1 MSGTERLA
9 LLRCTL
15 AALVCATLAG
25 CHLPGKPGP
34 HDIPQRPEQITNFA
48 TLYNGN
54 CAACH
59 GVDGRH
65 GTAVSLANPAYLAY
79 ADAQNI
85 ETITAQGIPGSL
97 MPAFA
102 TEAGGLLTDAQIKV
116 LTQDMLTQWGH
127 NLPQQASI
135 PPYESKATGNVPNG
149 EQAYKTYCLRCHTP
163 GSGSILDPTYLAL
176 ISNGGLR
183 TLIVAGKPEE
193 GMPDWAG
200 YGGSPLNDQTLADLV
215 AFLASKRV
223 TSPGQPFPN
232 GFGPTIPT
240 NPAAHPPP
248 SSAAT
253 AGKERSS

>member
-1 MSGTERLA
+1 MV
-9 LLRCTL
+9 C
-15 AALVCATLAG
+15 LVSAGLAG
-25 CHLPGKPGP
+25 CRIPGKPGP
-34 HDIPQRPEQITNFA
+34 NDIPQRPEQITNFA
-48 TLYNGN
+48 TLYNSN

-59 GVDGRH
+59 GVDGKH

-79 ADAQNI
+79 AGAQNI
-85 ETITAQGIPGSL
+85 ATITAQGIPGSL

-102 TEAGGLLTDAQIKV
+102 TEDGGLLTDAQIKV
-116 LTQDMLTQWGH
+116 LTQDMTSQWGRP
-127 NLPQQASI
+127 LPEQASM
-135 PPYESKATGNVPNG
+135 PPYESKAIGNVQDG
-149 EQAYKTYCLRCHTP
+149 EQTYKTDCLRCHAP

-183 TLIVAGKPEE
+183 TLIVSGKPEE

-200 YGGSPLNDQTLADLV
+200 YVGGPLNDQTIADLV

-223 TSPGQPFPN
+223 ASPGQPFPN
-232 GFGPTIPT
+232 GFGPVAPS

>member
-1 MSGTERLA
+1 MSRAGAQRWLPFSVV
-9 LLRCTL
+9 C
-15 AALVCATLAG
+15 LVCASFAG
-25 CHLPGKPGP
+25 CRIPGRPGP

-59 GVDGRH
+59 GVDGK
-65 GTAVSLANPAYLAY
+65 GGMAISLANPAYLAY
-79 ADAQNI
+79 AGAENI
-85 ETITAQGIPGSL
+85 ATITAQGIPGSL

-102 TEAGGLLTDAQIKV
+102 TEAGGLLTDTQIKV
-116 LTQDMLTQWGH
+116 LAQDMTTEWGH
-127 NLPQQASI
+127 TLPAQASI
-135 PPYESKATGNVPNG
+135 PPYESKATGNVQNG
-149 EQAYKTYCLRCHTP
+149 EQAYRTYCLRCHAP
-163 GSGSILDPTYLAL
+163 GTGSILDPTYLAL

-183 TLIVAGKPEE
+183 TLIVAGKPEN

-200 YGGSPLNDQTLADLV
+200 YGGAPLTDQSIADMV

-223 TSPGQPFPN
+223 VSPGQPFPN
-232 GFGPTIPT
+232 GFGSTIPT

>member
-1 MSGTERLA
+1 LQHWGVAAAGAACLVA
-9 LLRCTL
+9 LQ
-15 AALVCATLAG
+15 LAG
-25 CHLPGKPGP
+25 CRLPGKPGP
-34 HDIPQRPEQITNFA
+34 NDIPQRPKQITNFA
-48 TLYNGN
+48 TLYNTN

-59 GVDGRH
+59 GVDGQH
-65 GTAVSLANPAYLAY
+65 GNAVSLANPAYLAY
-79 ADAQNI
+79 AGAQNI

-116 LTQDMLTQWGH
+116 LTQDMISQWQRP
-127 NLPQQASI
+127 LPDQASM
-135 PPYESKATGNVPNG
+135 PPYQSKATGNVQNG
-149 EQAYKTYCLRCHTP
+149 EQAYRTYCLKCHAP

-176 ISNGGLR
+176 ISDGGLR

-200 YGGSPLNDQTLADLV
+200 YGGKPLDDQTVADLV
-215 AFLASKRV
+215 TFLASKRV
-223 TSPGQPFPN
+223 ATPGQPFPN
-232 GFGPTIPT
+232 GFGPTVPT